1 MTERFVSQVAHLKP
15 QFKVKAL
22 SLALT
27 LLSAAMAM
35 PAYALETI
43 SDSDMSDATGEGV
56 AFIPQNFRMIFQGAS
71 APDATGAVTAA
82 SLADRTL
89 DTGYIRVIPVGP
101 LSAAAINSQTTV
113 DYNSDGTID
122 ANDKVDVGKADLY
135 LYGLG
140 FSQSEAGLGVGR
152 TSAQWNSR
160 YNATASGLIGSL
172 GSYLN
177 PWVLRVKTD
186 SVPDFAGATQQLP
199 YLQLE
204 APLYTTT
211 ALASLTTAE
220 KAQYNLKLGFWAD
233 ALVRDPSK
241 VEGDTTQFDLGGAG
255 RANRFRLQGVW
266 DGLSL
271 NGSKLQLFQTLGG
284 ATNTGGMSTSYNN
297 TLGIAGVL
305 RFNSGDAAN
314 LKATTS
320 QSAASVRSY
329 SVPTGSVSTGSGA
342 TLYGNTWSGTKY
354 GTTANYTDTSGTAG
368 GAASPACVA
377 GTSTHRAA
385 GSSCTTQYQVQ
396 TVSDSASS
404 ATWTPPTLSSIF
416 RLSTQETSDTALN
429 ATPGVNGG
437 SAPTFSLNEGLF
449 LYNLNVNLVVGSLA
463 QPFTAGVAADGRNIV
478 LEVARIPNIQSV
490 YQNIYTRYAGDT
502 GDSGVTYSG
511 STCNIYQCGTSAI
524 AGYQGNT
531 ATHSSISI
539 GTTNY
544 NSTTNE
550 LTAYNGI
557 EAVGISFGALSANT
571 VTNAAQSYTNVQQA
585 TRGATQACCFGLGS
599 WSFDSWGGFSSLPV
613 GSSALFNSQATS
625 PATWM
630 QQASLPPPATLTPA
644 SAVPLNNL
652 GSAVI
657 DGLLIQHLKFTT
669 TGL

>member
-1 MTERFVSQVAHLKP
+1 MTARFVSQGAHLEP
-15 QFKVKAL
+15 RFKVKAL
-22 SLALT
+22 PLALT
-27 LLSAAMAM
+27 LLSAALVM
-35 PAYALETI
+35 PAYALEAI
-43 SDSDMSDATGEGV
+43 SESDMSDATAEGV

-101 LSAAAINSQTTV
+101 LSKAAIDSQTTV
-113 DYNSDGTID
+113 DYNSSGAVD
-122 ANDKVDVGKADLY
+122 ANDTISIGKADLY

-140 FSQSEAGLGVGR
+140 ISQSEAGVGVGR
-152 TSAQWNSR
+152 TSAEWNSR

-186 SVPDFAGATQQLP
+186 SVPDFAGVIRQLP

-241 VEGDTTQFDLGGAG
+241 VEGDTAQFDLGGAG

-266 DGLSL
+266 DGLSF
-271 NGSKLQLFQTLGG
+271 NGSRLQLFQTLGG

-297 TLGIAGVL
+297 TLGIAGVIRL
-305 RFNSGDAAN
+305 NGGDASN
-314 LKATTS
+314 LKATVS
-320 QSAASVRSY
+320 SVASVRSY

-342 TLYGNTWSGTKY
+342 TLYGNTWNGAKYADSGTWP
-354 GTTANYTDTSGTAG
+354 NYTDTSGTAG
-368 GAASPACVA
+368 GAASATCDA
-377 GTSTHRAA
+377 SITTHRSNGNA
-385 GSSCTTQYQVQ
+385 CRVQYQ
-396 TVSDSASS
+396 TRLVSDSASS
-404 ATWTPPTLSSIF
+404 TTWTPPTLSSIF

-463 QPFTAGVAADGRNIV
+463 QPFTAGIAADGRNIV
-478 LEVARIPNIQSV
+478 LEVVRIPNIQSV
-490 YQNIYTRYAGDT
+490 YQNIYTRYSGDT
-502 GDSGVTYSG
+502 ADSGVTYTG

-550 LTAYNGI
+550 LTAYKDI

-571 VTNAAQSYTNVQQA
+571 VTNAAQSYRDVQQA
-585 TRGATQACCFGLGS
+585 TRTASLGTFGT
-599 WSFDSWGGFSSLPV
+599 WTAFSDLTV
-613 GSSALFNSQATS
+613 GNSALFNSAATS
-625 PATWM
+625 PNTWTR
-630 QQASLPPPATLTPA
+630 QASLTAPATP
-644 SAVPLNNL
+644 SAQVPLNNL